1 MHKNDLLIRTLK
13 QEKVE
18 RPPIWLLRQAGRHQA
33 EYRALRKLEPNFI
46 KFCQNTELTTKAA
59 LIPINKYN
67 LDAAIL
73 FSDILTVPN
82 ALGMELHFE
91 KNIGP
96 IFTSPITSKSDITKL
111 TQNRAIE
118 KLSYVGKATAAIKKE
133 LNNKIPLIGFCG
145 SPWTLATYMLEG
157 KSSKTFSKAKT
168 FAMQERQYT
177 HDLLEVLTN
186 TTISYVDMQIDS
198 GADVIMIFDTW
209 GGILNYTDYC
219 DLSLQYMTRII
230 KSINNKVPTIL
241 FTKGGGS
248 WLRQIK
254 DSGCSC
260 ISLDYTTPLD
270 YALQQVGEDIV
281 LQGNLDPFLLKASN
295 EMLMSRTHEILSS
308 FKHKKKFIFN
318 LGHGIPEDA
327 NPDKVK
333 FLADLILNFKY

>member
-1 MHKNDLLIRTLK
+1 MYNNDLLIRTLK

-33 EYRALRKLEPNFI
+33 EYRALRSLEPDFI

-59 LIPINKYN
+59 MIPINKYN

-96 IFTSPITSKSDITKL
+96 IFTSPIVSKSDIIKL
-111 TQNRAIE
+111 EYDSAIDN
-118 KLSYVGKATAAIKKE
+118 LRYVGTATAALKKE

-157 KSSKTFSKAKT
+157 KSSKTFSKAKI
-168 FAMQERQYT
+168 FAMKERKSA
-177 HDLLEVLTN
+177 HDLLEILTN
-186 TTISYVDMQIDS
+186 ITISYVDMQIDS
-198 GADVIMIFDTW
+198 GADVIMLFDTW
-209 GGILNYTDYC
+209 GGILNFTDYC

-230 KSINNKVPTIL
+230 SSINNKVPTIL
-241 FTKGGGS
+241 FTKGGGA
-248 WLRQIK
+248 WIRKIK

-260 ISLDYTTPLD
+260 ISLDYTIPLE
-270 YALQQVGEDIV
+270 YALQQAGNDIV
-281 LQGNLDPFLLKASN
+281 LQGNLDPFLLEAPN
-295 EMLMSRTHEILSS
+295 EILVNRTHEILAN
-308 FKHKKKFIFN
+308 FKHKKNFIFN
-318 LGHGIPEDA
+318 LGHGIPENA
-327 NPDKVK
+327 KPNKVK
-333 FLADLILNFKY
+333 LLADLILNFKY